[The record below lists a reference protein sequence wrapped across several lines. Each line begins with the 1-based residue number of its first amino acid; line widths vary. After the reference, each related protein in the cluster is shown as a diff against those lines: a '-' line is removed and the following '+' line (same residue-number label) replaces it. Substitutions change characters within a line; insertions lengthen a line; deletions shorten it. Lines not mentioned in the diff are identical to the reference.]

1 MKLRH
6 LGIYVLPDG
15 KEYVADVVNAGA
27 YALFSARLWD
37 FLRVVGYRVNEDGRL
52 LREEGAPTRWNV
64 RHLRYTGRDARYPVP
79 SRPL

>member
-27 YALFSARLWD
+27 YALFSTRLWD
-37 FLRVVGYRVNEDGRL
+37 FQRVADYRVNEDGRL
-52 LREEGAPTRWNV
+52 LREGAPTRWNV
-64 RHLRYTGRDARYPVP
+64 QHLRDTGRDARYPAA

>member
-1 MKLRH
+1 MRLRH

-27 YALFSARLWD
+27 YALFPVRLWD
-37 FLRVVGYRVNEDGRL
+37 FLRVADYRVGGDGRL
-52 LREEGAPTRWNV
+52 LREGAPTRWNV
-64 RHLRYTGRDARYPVP
+64 RHLRYTGRDARYPVA

>member
-1 MKLRH
+1 MRLRH

-27 YALFSARLWD
+27 YALCPARLWN
-37 FLRVVGYRVNEDGRL
+37 FLRVADYRVNADGRL
-52 LREEGAPTRWNV
+52 LREGAPTRWNV
-64 RHLRYTGRDARYPVP
+64 RHLRDTGRDARYPVP

>member
-6 LGIYVLPDG
+6 LGIYALPDG

-27 YALFSARLWD
+27 YALFSAGLWD
-37 FLRVVGYRVNEDGRL
+37 FLRVAQYRVNDDGRL
-52 LREEGAPTRWNV
+52 LREGAPTRWNV
-64 RHLRYTGRDARYPVP
+64 KHLRDTGRDARYPVP